1 MNTKPKPNNNTEDG
15 VGDDL
20 VQHYLDTLKQIKNSG
35 NQGFR
40 SIHAKINTKYF
51 DQPKIYSIIIN
62 KMLNKL

>member
-1 MNTKPKPNNNTEDG
+1 MNIKPKPNKNTGNG

-20 VQHYLDTLKQIKNSG
+20 IQYYLDTLKQIKNSR
-35 NQGFR
+35 NQEFR